1 MALSAP
7 VTYVKR
13 GINEQSFPVA
23 TGQTIYNGAYVC
35 LNTAGYVIVPSDV
48 TTGVDGL
55 GFVVGFDENNQ
66 TETSI
71 AGNNSREVS
80 VDIGGTIVDNL
91 SVTGVTA
98 QTNVGELVY
107 ATSDNVFTLT
117 PTTAIQEVGVVVR
130 YVSNTDVSVLFFP
143 YHTMRMVR

>member
-7 VTYVKR
+7 ARYIKR
-13 GINEQSFPVA
+13 QIGEQSFPIA
-23 TGQTIYNGAYVC
+23 TGQVIYNGAYVC

-55 GFVVGFDENNQ
+55 GFVVGFDENSQ
-66 TETSI
+66 TETNITGDNSI
-71 AGNNSREVS
+71 ECS
-80 VDIGGTIVDNL
+80 VDIGGTIVDGL

-117 PTTAIQEVGVVVR
+117 PTSWIAVVR
-130 YVSNTDVSVLFFP
+130 RVSNTDVSVLFFP
-143 YHTMRMVR
+143 YHTMRMIR